1 MNSRVVTV
9 RVDGRKEMIDMELQ
23 SNLPMYK
30 LIYDVEECILA
41 VAPMMIPRHQKATV
55 ICNRNRSIIQS
66 HQTLE
71 DANVW
76 NGDYITLKYDE

>member
-1 MNSRVVTV
+1 MSSRVVTV
-9 RVDGRKEMIDMELQ
+9 RVEGRKEMIDMELQ

-41 VAPMMIPRHQKATV
+41 VAPTMIPGHQKATV
-55 ICNRNRSIIQS
+55 ICNRNRSIIQD

-76 NGDYITLKYDE
+76 NGDYITLKYGE